1 MSLGVGFEIKNLE
14 PLLFHSLCFVHT
26 VQNVSSWLPAPAA
39 MSDVCFHVP
48 LS

>member
-1 MSLGVGFEIKNLE
+1 MSLGVSFEIKNLE
-14 PLLFHSLCFVHT
+14 PLLVHSLCFVHT
-26 VQNVSSWLPAPAA
+26 VQNVSSHLPA